1 MPASNVTLMG
11 SPKMVGGV
19 VWAFSWGGFSVCNCS
34 QVDGWKDDRHGVV
47 SSTKHSDLVD
57 EFVGD
62 FHEDILR

>member
-1 MPASNVTLMG
+1 MG
-11 SPKMVGGV
+11 RVFGLQLLPGR
-19 VWAFSWGGFSVCNCS
+19 WL
-34 QVDGWKDDRHGVV
+34 KDDRHGVV